1 MAFEKKYF
9 APGRVNLIG
18 EHLDYNGGLVMP
30 CAIDLGISA
39 TVTDCTSGTVCFSSA
54 AHVNSFNFQLAELPG
69 FDSKYEWSNYPLGVL
84 KHLQNEGYELPSL
97 SISFES
103 NLPEGSG
110 LSSSAAIE
118 VLTAYIVQDILN
130 VSIDRK
136 ELALFCQKVENE
148 FIGVKCGI
156 MDQFAVANGKN
167 NHAILLDCNTLKYE
181 HIPFE
186 LDDYSLLILNSKK
199 PRSLIKSAYNE
210 RKASC
215 DEALRILQQHVPM
228 LTLAE
233 ASMEHLQWL
242 KDEEMT
248 KRARHVISEQLRV
261 NLSKK
266 MLENGDLFTFGKL
279 MNASHSSLKNDFE
292 VSGFELDVLAETAQ
306 ELDGCLGARMTG
318 AGFGGCAIAIVKK
331 EYIPSF
337 KDEIN
342 KIYFNATGLQCEV
355 YETYA
360 CDGVISANAQ

>member
-1 MAFEKKYF
+1 MALERKYF

-39 TVTDCTSGTVCFSSA
+39 TVTNHSEGEIKFTSEAHANEFHFQISA
-54 AHVNSFNFQLAELPG
+54 LPEFQQ
-69 FDSKYEWSNYPLGVL
+69 KNEWSNYPLGIF
-84 KHLQNEGYELPSL
+84 KHLQNEGLNLPSI
-97 SISFES
+97 SISYDS

-118 VLTAYIVQDILN
+118 VLTAYIVQDLLEIQ
-130 VSIDRK
+130 IDRK
-136 ELALFCQKVENE
+136 QLAQFCQKVENV

-156 MDQFAVANGKN
+156 MDQFAVANGKKE
-167 NHAILLDCNTLKYE
+167 HAILLDCNTLSHE

-186 LDDYSLLILNSKK
+186 LDDYRLLILNSKK

-215 DEALRILQQHVPM
+215 DEALRLLQQHAPIQ
-228 LTLAE
+228 TLAE
-233 ASMEHLQWL
+233 ARMEHLLLL
-242 KDEEMT
+242 KDEELI
-248 KRARHVISEQLRV
+248 KRARHVIAEQLRV

-279 MNASHSSLKNDFE
+279 MNASHASLKDDFE
-292 VSGFELDVLAETAQ
+292 VSGFELDTLAETAQ
-306 ELDGCLGARMTG
+306 ELPGCLGARMTG

-331 EYIPSF
+331 ESIPAFSEVVATSYS
-337 KDEIN
+337 K
-342 KIYFNATGLQCEV
+342 ATGMNCEV
-355 YETYA
+355 YETFA
-360 CDGVISANAQ
+360 SDGVGRLNN

>member
-1 MAFEKKYF
+1 MTIEKKYF

-39 TVTDCTSGTVCFSSA
+39 TVTNNSQGEIKLSSA
-54 AHVNSFNFQLAELPG
+54 AHANQFEFQINELPE
-69 FDSKYEWSNYPLGVL
+69 FEPKNEWSNYPLGIL
-84 KHLQNEGYELPSL
+84 KHLQMEGLNLPSIA
-97 SISFES
+97 ISFDS

-118 VLTAYIVQDILN
+118 VLTAFIVQDLLDIQIN
-130 VSIDRK
+130 RK
-136 ELALFCQKVENE
+136 HLAQFCQKVEND

-156 MDQFAVANGKN
+156 MDQFAVANSKKE
-167 NHAILLDCNTLKYE
+167 HAILLDCNTLNYE

-215 DEALRILQQHVPM
+215 DEALRILQQHAPIQ
-228 LTLAE
+228 TLAE
-233 ASMEHLQWL
+233 ARMEHLLLL
-242 KDEEMT
+242 KDEALI
-248 KRARHVISEQLRV
+248 KRARHVIAEQLRV

-279 MNASHSSLKNDFE
+279 MNASHASLKYDFE
-292 VSGFELDVLAETAQ
+292 VSGLELDMLAETAQ
-306 ELDGCLGARMTG
+306 EVPGCLGARMTG
-318 AGFGGCAIAIVKK
+318 AGFGGCAIALVKNESIEDFTEVVTTSYTK
-331 EYIPSF
+331 
-337 KDEIN
+337 
-342 KIYFNATGLQCEV
+342 ATGLNCEV
-355 YETYA
+355 YATFA
-360 CDGVISANAQ
+360 CDGVDSINN